1 MAHPQS
7 KLAEWPTLNRP
18 QVAYFEVTGDT
29 LGSSVQP
36 IAHRQTQAMAATSDA
51 DRGGPWP
58 PVADIF
64 LRFLS
69 PFLPPTV

>member
-51 DRGGPWP
+51 DRGGALATRGGHISPLFITFSS
-58 PVADIF
+58 ADG
-64 LRFLS
+64 
-69 PFLPPTV
+69 